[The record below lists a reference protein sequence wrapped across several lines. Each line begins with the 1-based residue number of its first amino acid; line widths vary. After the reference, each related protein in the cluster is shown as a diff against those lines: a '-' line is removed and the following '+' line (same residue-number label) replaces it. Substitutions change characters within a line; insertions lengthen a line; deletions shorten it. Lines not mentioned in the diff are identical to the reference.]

1 MKAASIMIAVAA
13 VALCGAA
20 ALAQEQGNAQGNVQ
34 GSGQGSAGM
43 ITGINRLTGTVAI
56 MPVQSGTVGSSA
68 IAPAEEFKVKD
79 GALLDAVHAG
89 DRVTYSVAETG
100 GVKTITKLDRQK

>member
-1 MKAASIMIAVAA
+1 MKTTGIMITIAA
-13 VALCGAA
+13 IALCGSVS
-20 ALAQEQGNAQGNVQ
+20 AQQ
-34 GSGQGSAGM
+34 QGSAGT

-56 MPVQSGTVGSSA
+56 TPTQSGTVGSN
-68 IAPAEEFKVKD
+68 APAPEPAPSEEFKVKD

-89 DRVTYSVAETG
+89 DSVTYTVAETG

>member
-1 MKAASIMIAVAA
+1 MKTANLMIMTIAALGLWSS
-13 VALCGAA
+13 
-20 ALAQEQGNAQGNVQ
+20 ALAQQ
-34 GSGQGSAGM
+34 QGSAGT

-56 MPVQSGTVGSSA
+56 TPTQDATVGSNGPASA
-68 IAPAEEFKVKD
+68 RAPSEQFKVKD
-79 GALLDAVHAG
+79 GAMLDAVHAG

>member
-1 MKAASIMIAVAA
+1 MKTASIMITVAVIA
-13 VALCGAA
+13 VGHA
-20 ALAQEQGNAQGNVQ
+20 ALAQQQQ
-34 GSGQGSAGM
+34 DSAGT

-56 MPVQSGTVGSSA
+56 TPTESGTVGSNAPISA
-68 IAPAEEFKVKD
+68 PAPAEQFKVKD

-89 DRVTYSVAETG
+89 DRVTYSVTDTG

>member
-1 MKAASIMIAVAA
+1 MKTAGIMITVAA
-13 VALCGAA
+13 ITFC
-20 ALAQEQGNAQGNVQ
+20 
-34 GSGQGSAGM
+34 GSAFAQQQGIEGT

-56 MPVQSGTVGSSA
+56 TPTQSATVGSN
-68 IAPAEEFKVKD
+68 APASVPVPAEQFKVKD

-100 GVKTITKLDRQK
+100 GMKTITKLDRQK

>member
-1 MKAASIMIAVAA
+1 MKTANLMIMTIAALGFWSS
-13 VALCGAA
+13 
-20 ALAQEQGNAQGNVQ
+20 ALAQQQ
-34 GSGQGSAGM
+34 QGSAGT

-56 MPVQSGTVGSSA
+56 TPTQDATVGSNGPA
-68 IAPAEEFKVKD
+68 AAPAPSEQFKVKD
-79 GALLDAVHAG
+79 GAMLDAVHAG

>member
-1 MKAASIMIAVAA
+1 MKTTGIMITVAA
-13 VALCGAA
+13 IALCGSVS
-20 ALAQEQGNAQGNVQ
+20 AQQ
-34 GSGQGSAGM
+34 QGSAGT

-56 MPVQSGTVGSSA
+56 TPTQSETVGSNT
-68 IAPAEEFKVKD
+68 PASEPSEEFKVKD

-89 DRVTYSVAETG
+89 DSVTYTVAETG

>member
-1 MKAASIMIAVAA
+1 MKTTRIMIAVAA
-13 VALCGAA
+13 IALCGS
-20 ALAQEQGNAQGNVQ
+20 ALAQQ
-34 GSGQGSAGM
+34 QGSAGT

-56 MPVQSGTVGSSA
+56 TPTQSGTVGSN
-68 IAPAEEFKVKD
+68 APAPEPAPSEEFKVKD

-89 DRVTYSVAETG
+89 DRVTYTVAETG

>member
-1 MKAASIMIAVAA
+1 MRTLSIMITVAVI
-13 VALCGAA
+13 ALGAA
-20 ALAQEQGNAQGNVQ
+20 AFAQQQQEQ
-34 GSGQGSAGM
+34 QGSAGT

-56 MPVQSGTVGSSA
+56 APTQSGTVGSNAPTSA
-68 IAPAEEFKVKD
+68 PAPAEEFKVKD

-89 DRVTYSVAETG
+89 DRVTYGVTDAG

>member
-1 MKAASIMIAVAA
+1 MKTAKLMMMTIAA
-13 VALCGAA
+13 VSLWGP
-20 ALAQEQGNAQGNVQ
+20 ALAQQ
-34 GSGQGSAGM
+34 QGSAGT

-56 MPVQSGTVGSSA
+56 TPTQDATVGSNGPVS
-68 IAPAEEFKVKD
+68 APAPSEQFKVKD
-79 GALLDAVHAG
+79 GAMLDAVHAG

>member
-1 MKAASIMIAVAA
+1 MKTTRIMIAVAA
-13 VALCGAA
+13 IALCSS
-20 ALAQEQGNAQGNVQ
+20 ALAQQ
-34 GSGQGSAGM
+34 QGSAGT

-56 MPVQSGTVGSSA
+56 TPTQSETVGSN
-68 IAPAEEFKVKD
+68 APASAPALSEQFKVKD

-89 DRVTYSVAETG
+89 DRVTYTVAETG

>member
-1 MKAASIMIAVAA
+1 MKTTRIMIAVAA
-13 VALCGAA
+13 IALCGS
-20 ALAQEQGNAQGNVQ
+20 ALAQQ
-34 GSGQGSAGM
+34 QGSAGT

-56 MPVQSGTVGSSA
+56 TPTQSGTVGSN
-68 IAPAEEFKVKD
+68 APAPEPAPSEEFKVKD

-89 DRVTYSVAETG
+89 DSVTYTVAETG

>member
-1 MKAASIMIAVAA
+1 MKTTGIMITVGAI
-13 VALCGAA
+13 ALCGSVS
-20 ALAQEQGNAQGNVQ
+20 AQQQGNAGT
-34 GSGQGSAGM
+34 

-56 MPVQSGTVGSSA
+56 TLTVGSN
-68 IAPAEEFKVKD
+68 APASGPAPSEEFKVKD

-89 DRVTYSVAETG
+89 DSVTYTVAETG

>member
-1 MKAASIMIAVAA
+1 MRTLSIMITVAVIALGTAA
-13 VALCGAA
+13 F
-20 ALAQEQGNAQGNVQ
+20 AQEQ
-34 GSGQGSAGM
+34 QGSAGT

-56 MPVQSGTVGSSA
+56 APTQSGTVGSNAPTSA
-68 IAPAEEFKVKD
+68 PAPAEEFKVKD

-89 DRVTYSVAETG
+89 DRVTYGVTDTG

>member
-1 MKAASIMIAVAA
+1 MKTTRIMIAVAA
-13 VALCGAA
+13 IALCGS
-20 ALAQEQGNAQGNVQ
+20 ALAQQ
-34 GSGQGSAGM
+34 QGSAGT

-56 MPVQSGTVGSSA
+56 TPTQSGTVGSN
-68 IAPAEEFKVKD
+68 APASVPALSEQFKVKD

-89 DRVTYSVAETG
+89 DRVTYTVAGTG